1 MSSKES
7 ESDNLERFHF
17 FRFRLKDSFAYDPVK
32 TRMSKSEAE
41 AGKNQS
47 ITRPG
52 IERYDWFILQPLLST
67 VTMYFLLDHKLTQ
80 SLAEWVF
87 CFRLRRFEFY

>member
-41 AGKNQS
+41 AGKNQL

-52 IERYDWFILQPLLST
+52 IERCNWFASLQPLLST
-67 VTMYFLLDHKLTQ
+67 PTMYFSLDRKLTQ
-80 SLAEWVF
+80 S
-87 CFRLRRFEFY
+87 